1 MMNGFAASDSPSKSL
16 RLSWSNLTYQIHDSK
31 WSFKSIKEFFQSSE
45 SYSVT
50 EKVIL
55 QEQSGH
61 LDGGTITALM
71 GPSGAGEWNLLN
83 FERRE
88 RVSKE
93 SDRKTS

>member
-1 MMNGFAASDSPSKSL
+1 MTNNLFNLTDSKSL

-31 WSFKSIKEFFQSSE
+31 WSFKNIKEFFQSSE

-71 GPSGAGEWNLLN
+71 GPSGAGQLECLN
-83 FERRE
+83 FEKRE
-88 RVSKE
+88 
-93 SDRKTS
+93 TS